1 MSNTTHIN
9 LNDLVQ
15 LKFTFSYL
23 FFLFNKLKINGF
35 FDDKHGQ
42 YTCTCNVNKSF
53 EAYSNL
59 VSYVEPGKILI
70 TRYINFLKGV
80 NTHKLP
86 EVTRT
91 QKYMYM
97 NNGDSTLS
105 ILA

>member
-23 FFLFNKLKINGF
+23 FFLFIKPKVNGF

-80 NTHKLP
+80 NTNNFT

-91 QKYMYM
+91 YR
-97 NNGDSTLS
+97 
-105 ILA
+105 

>member
-23 FFLFNKLKINGF
+23 FFLFNKLKVNGF

-53 EAYSNL
+53 EAFEAYSNL
-59 VSYVEPGKILI
+59 VPYVEPGKILI
-70 TRYINFLKGV
+70 TRYINLLKGV
-80 NTHKLP
+80 NTNKFT

-91 QKYMYM
+91 YR
-97 NNGDSTLS
+97 
-105 ILA
+105 